1 MDWSL
6 SERLV
11 KCKGFGW
18 RLGMRATTEDGSH
31 LRLVGHCL
39 HDLWFDELAEEMI
52 AYDAVDPLPDLN
64 DPATLGC
71 VMQMVWE
78 TWFEAIY
85 MEPQTEGGWLAIRP
99 NGAVI
104 HRTPAPYAETLVIA
118 LEAAP

>member
-11 KCKGFGW
+11 ACKGFGW
-18 RLGMRATTEDGSH
+18 RLGMRAIATDGSR
-31 LRLVGHCL
+31 LRLV
-39 HDLWFDELAEEMI
+39 DKFNDAMWFDEEAKEMV
-52 AYDAVDPLPDLN
+52 AYQPVDPLPDLN

-85 MEPQTEGGWLAIRP
+85 MEPQVDGGWLAIRS